1 MFTDT
6 EVGLIMRHNREMS
19 SFTADAQRLVD
30 RQDREIA
37 KLRRQLSAAQTDAAE
52 LRREKGARAIDEL
65 LAIRALKKRR
75 AAH

>member
-1 MFTDT
+1 MFTDN
-6 EVGLIMRHNREMS
+6 EIGLMMRHSRELN
-19 SFTADAQRLVD
+19 SFANDAQALVD

-37 KLRRQLSAAQTDAAE
+37 RLRRQLSAAQTDAAE
-52 LRREKGARAIDEL
+52 LRREKGRRAIDEL